1 MMEPGNITKQM
12 LKYQKTLFQNSFD
25 TMVMVQDQTET
36 LTNTFMEQLPGI
48 TDETK
53 KAMKSTMDFNK
64 KAREDLKEA
73 MEDWYAKLDNLFE
86 SK

>member
-1 MMEPGNITKQM
+1 MEPGNITKQM

>member
-1 MMEPGNITKQM
+1 MEPGNITKQM

-25 TMVMVQDQTET
+25 AMVMVQDQTET
-36 LTNTFMEQLPGI
+36 LTNSFMEQLPGT

-53 KAMKSTMDFNK
+53 KAIQSTMDFNK

-73 MEDWYAKLDNLFE
+73 MEDWYSKLDNLFE